1 MGHSV
6 NLLPEALGTILNCFM
21 NFDFNNMIVRRVWG
35 GGRQYLLPLPK
46 HPTEKH
52 LLTLLIFKFVLALSR
67 SSRSHS
73 VCLQSILA
81 VLEQS

>member
-52 LLTLLIFKFVLALSR
+52 LLTLSR
-67 SSRSHS
+67 SQGVQEVTLS
-73 VCLQSILA
+73 VFNQS
-81 VLEQS
+81 